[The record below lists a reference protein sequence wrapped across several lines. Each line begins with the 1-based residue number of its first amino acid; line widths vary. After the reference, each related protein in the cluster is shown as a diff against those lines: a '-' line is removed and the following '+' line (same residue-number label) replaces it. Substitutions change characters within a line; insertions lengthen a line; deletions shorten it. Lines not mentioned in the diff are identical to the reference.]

1 MNQRGIVLFHV
12 EVLNLGMFVN
22 NCDLCN
28 VKYITKAA
36 SEKPL
41 YWIISQ
47 FQQPG
52 LVISINTPVEIWNGI
67 YISIFNC

>member
-1 MNQRGIVLFHV
+1 
-12 EVLNLGMFVN
+12 MFVN